1 MHRAKSAR
9 SGYSDMSRDA
19 EADSNEIELN
29 RLQQRFRLAE
39 GERKQAKQEMELQ
52 MRIQMEEVRK
62 LEREQS
68 ELNKNYNLAVSK
80 VTKRPFN
87 PPVKHWYYSKTETVI
102 QSIWP
107 RSKPEVTGS
116 TNFLKKLKRRNR

>member
-39 GERKQAKQEMELQ
+39 GERKQAKQEMERQ

-87 PPVKHWYYSKTETVI
+87 PPVKH
-102 QSIWP
+102 
-107 RSKPEVTGS
+107 
-116 TNFLKKLKRRNR
+116 